1 MDFGA
6 GKGAEKELSVPKYV
20 QKHNTAKQAVSLS
33 SRSSSQS
40 GTGKSTVKKT
50 NGGSKKRKRRRQKT
64 TARTWIVASVLVLI
78 AAVLVVLFGG
88 DRGEALGSVTD
99 GDEKI
104 LEGVY
109 IDNTYVGGKTADEA
123 LAQVTELAHAKI
135 AQAGITLT
143 SDNGS
148 YSLSAEELGLSAG
161 INEVVAE
168 ALAYGRSGNMFE
180 NARLKAELKE
190 TGKNFTL
197 SYSVKD
203 TTLFVSLQ
211 DIKAQF
217 DISPEEPHAV
227 PSLSGAFVQ
236 NFTFYDGKNG
246 YSLNVE
252 ATAKLVKDIV
262 ASGELNGQLKPVYTE
277 TPPSMTL
284 DFIKENTERI
294 STFTTRYRSGGSD
307 IVENRVFNIQ
317 KATDILNCHVV
328 LPGETFSYNEV
339 VGPRTT
345 EGGWK
350 EANGISGGKEYTL
363 QAGGGVCQ
371 TSTTLYNAL
380 LCGNLNVTDRSK
392 HSIPSDYV
400 DKGLDATVDTSG
412 IDLKFLNDTGAP
424 IYIFMYIKP
433 DSNDSKYLTVTASL
447 YGKPLP
453 EGIEY
458 KPRSV
463 VTATTVQ
470 EQPVYIEDS
479 AIPRGYQLT
488 SVQPHD
494 GFTAEAYLDKYV
506 NGELEGSEYL
516 HTDKYRG
523 NPAEIR
529 IGTGDPAVLV
539 VPPGATP
546 VSPLESGDTGGNNG

>member
-1 MDFGA
+1 
-6 GKGAEKELSVPKYV
+6 
-20 QKHNTAKQAVSLS
+20 
-33 SRSSSQS
+33 
-40 GTGKSTVKKT
+40 
-50 NGGSKKRKRRRQKT
+50 
-64 TARTWIVASVLVLI
+64 
-78 AAVLVVLFGG
+78 
-88 DRGEALGSVTD
+88 
-99 GDEKI
+99 
-104 LEGVY
+104 
-109 IDNTYVGGKTADEA
+109 
-123 LAQVTELAHAKI
+123 
-135 AQAGITLT
+135 
-143 SDNGS
+143 
-148 YSLSAEELGLSAG
+148 
-161 INEVVAE
+161 
-168 ALAYGRSGNMFE
+168 
-180 NARLKAELKE
+180 
-190 TGKNFTL
+190 
-197 SYSVKD
+197 
-203 TTLFVSLQ
+203 
-211 DIKAQF
+211 
-217 DISPEEPHAV
+217 
-227 PSLSGAFVQ
+227 VQ

-246 YSLNVE
+246 YSFDVE

-262 ASGELNGQLKPVYTE
+262 ASGELNAQLKPVYTE
-277 TPPSMTL
+277 AVPTMTL
-284 DFIKENTERI
+284 DFIKENTKRI
-294 STFTTRYRSGGSD
+294 STYTTRYRGGGSE

-317 KATDILNCHVV
+317 KATGILNCHVV

-350 EANGISGGKEYTL
+350 EANGISNGKEYTL

-424 IYIFMYIKP
+424 LYIFMYIKP
-433 DSNDSKYLTVTASL
+433 DPDDSKYLTVTVSL

-463 VTATTVQ
+463 VTATAVQ
-470 EQPVYIEDS
+470 DQPVYIEDS
-479 AIPRGYQLT
+479 AIPRGYQLI

-506 NGELEGSEYL
+506 NGVLESSEYL
-516 HTDKYRG
+516 HTDTYRG

-529 IGTGDPAVLV
+529 IGTGDPAVLA

-546 VSPLESGDTGGNNG
+546 VTTSEAGDTDGDNG

>member
-1 MDFGA
+1 MDLGA
-6 GKGAEKELSVPKYV
+6 GKGAKELSVPKYV
-20 QKHNTAKQAVSLS
+20 QKRSVVKQAVPISA
-33 SRSSSQS
+33 RSPSQS
-40 GTGKSTVKKT
+40 GTSKSTGKKK
-50 NGGSKKRKRRRQKT
+50 NGTPNKRKRRRQKA
-64 TARTWIVASVLVLI
+64 TARTWIVASLLVLI

-88 DRGEALGSVTD
+88 DRGEALGSVTE

-104 LEGVY
+104 LEGIY
-109 IDNTYVGGKTADEA
+109 IDNVYVGGKTADEA
-123 LAQVTELAHAKI
+123 RAQITELAHAKI
-135 AQAGITLT
+135 VQAGITLT

-161 INEVVAE
+161 INEAVAE
-168 ALAYGRSGNMFE
+168 ALAYGHSDNMFE

-203 TTLFVSLQ
+203 SVLLLSLQ
-211 DIKAQF
+211 DIKSQF

-227 PSLSGAFVQ
+227 PSLSEDFVQ
-236 NFTFYDGKNG
+236 SFTFYDGKNG
-246 YSLNVE
+246 YSFDVE
-252 ATAKLVKDIV
+252 ATANLVKNTV
-262 ASGELNGQLKPVYTE
+262 TSGELNAQVKPVYAE
-277 TPPSMTL
+277 TPPTMTL

-294 STFTTRYRSGGSD
+294 STYTTRYRNGGSD

-328 LPGETFSYNEV
+328 SPGETFSYNEV

-345 EGGWK
+345 DGGWK

-433 DSNDSKYLTVTASL
+433 DPNDSKYLTVTASF

-453 EGIEY
+453 QGVQY

-463 VTATTVQ
+463 VTATTVHD
-470 EQPVYIEDS
+470 QPVYTEDS
-479 AIPRGYQLT
+479 AIPRGYQLI
-488 SVQPHD
+488 SIQPHD

-506 NGELEGSEYL
+506 NDVLESSKYL

-523 NPAEIR
+523 NAAEIR
-529 IGTGDPAVLV
+529 IGTGDPAVLA
-539 VPPGATP
+539 VPPGATLVTP
-546 VSPLESGDTGGNNG
+546 TVGENADGSNG